1 MNESVDN
8 ISPCH
13 LETTSSGSRLSAQ
26 RLITT
31 MTTYSNDSLARI
43 TEFHEFVPVNL
54 STKLAINRGKQ
65 PDKEE
70 KFWKKFSAILVLVRA
85 NVGRKSGVKGETGRH
100 ARVRMSADDARRHT
114 CARVRAMLHTFTER
128 NCRTGYPVMRIATRC
143 YHARQSRDYDGGS
156 APYSPLLPPFSSQ
169 PTRIP
174 LG

>member
-1 MNESVDN
+1 
-8 ISPCH
+8 
-13 LETTSSGSRLSAQ
+13 
-26 RLITT
+26 

-114 CARVRAMLHTFTER
+114 CARARAMLHTFTELSDR
-128 NCRTGYPVMRIATRC
+128 LPGYANSN
-143 YHARQSRDYDGGS
+143 A
-156 APYSPLLPPFSSQ
+156 LLPRSAIARLRRRERTLFPPPPPFLFTTYSHTAWVNRRIEIVARVSVADASSSGEE
-169 PTRIP
+169 TRTSSEAAV
-174 LG
+174 